1 MSGLDVV
8 TLHFDLGHLGHLAPD
23 QQFTL
28 KTPGGHRRLTRH
40 TPQTRREHAARNAAL
55 GMLSEAQLARLSH
68 FADTVSLADDAVSF
82 CWVGYP
88 SARRG
93 AVCDESAVVFQHA
106 PAGAVRRAVR
116 AMRRD
121 GVLPTPS
128 SLLHLGVQSVA
139 DHADAEELHV
149 AAATVISLRDT
160 AQTMIMQHPE
170 IGTLIPDTHVR
181 IAKQL
186 ITVQPCFTDLVSY
199 LSGHPP
205 EGSDPWYENTY
216 VTDLEGNVMPPDTH
230 LPDKTS
236 TPVHWPTTDVDG
248 EDDVAVIPQH
258 RLSEGLD
265 EVLGTVVRVVGTA
278 LKQQPWLKGQQW
290 STQHAV
296 TEIARSG
303 EPVLAAPNSEAA
315 QARWTVANT
324 TSTFGLEICADT
336 INFDP
341 IANWLT
347 FSVKNWA
354 GRTLGA
360 YVQFVDINGAVITQ
374 PETWPGQFP
383 DDMSIEHRQWVQPN
397 AGKKFVKHIGPS
409 NTIFGI
415 PVWADAE
422 ALAFPIPK
430 GAVGANVML
439 GGLGNGNWDM
449 DVDRVGLVYTCV
461 VSYGIPSLLSLLSVG
476 VKSTTWYTDVFKN
489 PSNMMPL
496 ITVSAI
502 PFTQLLAHNV
512 DARGA
517 EQTAKRI
524 LVAACRFVAG
534 IVFSSAMKFLGTKIA
549 AYLTEQQIL
558 QSAPFVGWALKVASV
573 ACAIADMVATSI
585 EVGCSPATYQLEA
598 RRSMSLD
605 VTLTPA
611 RSAGTDTQQ
620 PIWPKLAD
628 HYVIQVSYPGGLT
641 LTRSGRIPEF
651 IRDKPVRQVFSLA
664 TGDALPSAQGQQ
676 FQVTANVYSAK
687 NWLCGQWV
695 SDWIDAV
702 PTDGDMRRL
711 TGAIT
716 EMTIPLV
723 PDTRYQFYAKLGYS
737 AEAKTY
743 VWLRNREVPTTT
755 AAGLARQD
763 VREPVAITLSDEAKK
778 LGYCYRARN
787 QNLPVDN
794 SSTPGPDEMFLFK
807 SISTL
812 DKPGRGMLSPTRG
825 FSVRPA
831 IAYGEHGYYLDTRT
845 FAATKLSH
853 LRPVT
858 LTDGE
863 STFDYA
869 ATVSW
874 GAFGVDH
881 LNAMAVHPDGYVAG
895 IATQYDKLMILTLPE
910 AGCTDKSAPVALPFC
925 GTGER
930 EGLLIKPVALTI
942 SSDGRILVLE
952 QGNARIQAFDIHAN
966 PVQCFSGALAFD
978 LPGEFAA
985 QLDDAAAST
994 ALLKALQ
1001 TRVPVLNTAPS
1012 RYNPRYLAAPVFG
1025 MPGAVAAVLDA
1036 GTVTADLAAQFDR
1049 HAMTLGE
1056 GAAIVTTA
1064 RGIWLLTD
1072 PANGVNYDI
1081 RLNGEGVD
1089 PSEVDVYRCFTP
1101 AIDVVAKGAEWAVID
1116 RTNALRFSIK
1126 AGDAGTLKCRILTS
1140 VMRLKPVTTPV
1151 TYLDVA
1157 VESKGFLYVQSY
1169 ANNGSNPADYH
1180 LDIYNPDGTPLNDT
1194 AHQGQIVAA
1203 RMAVDQARTLYALHY
1218 DQLQGPAGRAE
1229 PVVSQWSP
1237 PDPGA

>member
-1 MSGLDVV
+1 MSGLDLV
-8 TLHFDLGHLGHLAPD
+8 TLHFDFGHLGHLKPE

-28 KTPGGHRRLTRH
+28 KTPAGHVRLTRH
-40 TPQTRREHAARNAAL
+40 TPQTRREHAARNVAL
-55 GMLSEAQLARLSH
+55 GILSDTQLARLTH
-68 FADTVSLADDAVSF
+68 FADTVSLPNDAMSF
-82 CWVGYP
+82 CWVGYRSTRP
-88 SARRG
+88 G

-106 PAGAVRRAVR
+106 PAAAVRRAVR

-121 GVLPTPS
+121 GALPVPS
-128 SLLHLGVQSVA
+128 SLVHLGVRSVA
-139 DHADAEELHV
+139 EHADPDELHV
-149 AAATVISLRDT
+149 DAAKVISLRDT

-170 IGTLIPDTHVR
+170 IGTLIPETHVR

-186 ITVQPCFTDLVSY
+186 ITVQPSFTELVSY

-205 EGSDPWYENTY
+205 EGTDPWYENTY
-216 VTDLEGNVMPPDTH
+216 VTDLEGNVMAPDTD
-230 LPDKTS
+230 LPDKTG
-236 TPVHWPTTDVDG
+236 TPVQWPTTDVDA
-248 EDDVAVIPQH
+248 ETDVSVIPQH
-258 RLSEGLD
+258 RLSDGLD
-265 EVLGTVVRVVGTA
+265 RVLGTVVRAVGTA
-278 LKQQPWLKGQQW
+278 LKQQSWLKGQQW
-290 STQHAV
+290 STQNAV
-296 TEIARSG
+296 TQIARSG
-303 EPVLAAPNSEAA
+303 EPVLSVPNNEAA
-315 QARWTVANT
+315 QARWTVVNT

-336 INFDP
+336 ISFDQV
-341 IANWLT
+341 ANWLT

-360 YVQFVDINGAVITQ
+360 YVQFVDVNGTVITQ
-374 PETWPGQFP
+374 PNSWPGQFP
-383 DDMSIEHRQWVQPN
+383 DEMTIEHRQWVQPN
-397 AGKKFVKHIGPS
+397 AGKKFVKQIGPS

-422 ALAFPIPK
+422 LLAFPIPK
-430 GAVGANVML
+430 GAVGADVML
-439 GGLGNGNWDM
+439 GGLGNGYWDM

-476 VKSTTWYTDVFKN
+476 VKSTTWYTDVFRN
-489 PSNMMPL
+489 PATMVPL
-496 ITVSAI
+496 ITVAAI
-502 PFTQLLAHNV
+502 PFAQLLAHNV

-517 EQTAKRI
+517 DQTAKRI
-524 LVAACRFVAG
+524 LVSACRFVAG
-534 IVFSSAMKFLGTKIA
+534 IVFSSAMKFLGAKIA
-549 AYLTEQQIL
+549 SYLTEQQIL

-585 EVGCSPATYQLEA
+585 EVGCSPATYQLQA

-611 RSAGTDTQQ
+611 REAGTDTQK

-641 LTRSGRIPEF
+641 LTKTGLVPAF
-651 IRDKPVRQVFSLA
+651 VRDRPVEQLFSLA
-664 TGDALPSAQGQQ
+664 TGDALPSAEGQQ
-676 FQVTANVYSAK
+676 FQVTANVYSAN

-702 PTDGDMRRL
+702 PTEGNLRRL
-711 TGAIT
+711 SGAIT

-737 AEAKTY
+737 ADAKTY
-743 VWLRNREVPTTT
+743 VWFRNRAEPTTT
-755 AAGLARQD
+755 VAGLAGQD
-763 VREPVAITLSDEAKK
+763 VREPVAMTLSDSAKK

-794 SSTPGPDEMFLFK
+794 STTPNPDEMYLFK

-831 IAYGEHGYYLDTRT
+831 IAYDQLGYYLDTRT
-845 FAATKLSH
+845 FAATKVSH
-853 LRPVT
+853 LRQVL
-858 LTDGE
+858 LTDCDA
-863 STFDYA
+863 TFDYTS
-869 ATVSW
+869 TVSW
-874 GAFGVDH
+874 GAFGVDR
-881 LNAMAVHPDGYVAG
+881 LTSMAVHPDGYVAA
-895 IATQYDKLMILTLPE
+895 ISTDYDKLMILALPE
-910 AGCTDKSAPVALPFC
+910 TGCTPKSAPVALPFC

-930 EGLLIKPVALTI
+930 EGLLKRPVALTI

-966 PVQCFSGALAFD
+966 PVQCFAGALAFD

-985 QLDDAAAST
+985 ELDSAVAST

-1001 TRVPVLNTAPS
+1001 TRVPVLNTSPS
-1012 RYNPRYLAAPVFG
+1012 RFDPRYLAAPAFS

-1036 GTVTADLAAQFDR
+1036 GAVTADLKKQFDS
-1049 HAMTLGE
+1049 HALSLGD
-1056 GAAIVTTA
+1056 GAAVVTTT

-1081 RLNGEGVD
+1081 RRGGEGAD
-1089 PSEVDVYRCFTP
+1089 PPEVDVYRCFTP
-1101 AIDVVAKGAEWAVID
+1101 AIDVIARGAEWVLFD
-1116 RTNALRFSIK
+1116 RTNTLRFSVK
-1126 AGDAGTLKCRILTS
+1126 AGAAGTLNCRIRTS
-1140 VMRLKPVTTPV
+1140 VMRLKPITTDV

-1157 VESKGFLYVQSY
+1157 VESKGFLYVQSH
-1169 ANNGSNPADYH
+1169 ANNGANPADYH
-1180 LDIYNPDGTPLNDT
+1180 LDIYNPDGTPLNGA

-1203 RMAVDQARTLYALHY
+1203 RMAVDHSRTLYALNY
-1218 DQLQGPAGRAE
+1218 EQLQGPGGRAE
-1229 PVVSQWSP
+1229 PVVSQWTP